1 MATQPWSI
9 LAPFVHPKKERA
21 DTIRTAGIGYIANKI
36 SQLITSKALLPMSK
50 RKNMGRGVE
59 GGGGGI
65 VQSLFPAFMFSIIQA
80 CILSFFPLYSLQIFL
95 LPFLFF
101 LCLISF
107 LRFVFPFLVRSYTG
121 LQKFIN
127 KKLFAVKFTT
137 LRRQKVNV
145 RKIFFIFLPYCC
157 LQYVLH
163 WSFQI
168 PPPNLR
174 HNYPVMLLRMV
185 KNQVVQFYR

>member
-1 MATQPWSI
+1 M
-9 LAPFVHPKKERA
+9 F
-21 DTIRTAGIGYIANKI
+21 
-36 SQLITSKALLPMSK
+36 PMSK
-50 RKNMGRGVE
+50 RKIVGRGVE
-59 GGGGGI
+59 GEGRGGI
-65 VQSLFPAFMFSIIQA
+65 VQSLFPAFMFSIIHA

-95 LPFLFF
+95 LPFFFF
-101 LCLISF
+101 LCLILF

-137 LRRQKVNV
+137 LMTWPEVKV

-157 LQYVLH
+157 VQYLLH
-163 WSFQI
+163 LTFQI

-174 HNYPVMLLRMV
+174 HNNPVMLRMF
-185 KNQVVQFYR
+185 KNRIVQFCRSKLMIKAQQIKSAGKIAIAVLKLRFFAKILNSDSR

>member
-59 GGGGGI
+59 RGRRI
-65 VQSLFPAFMFSIIQA
+65 VQSLFPAFTFSIIHA

-95 LPFLFF
+95 LPFFF
-101 LCLISF
+101 LSFFVSFLF
-107 LRFVFPFLVRSYTG
+107 LRFVCPFLVRSYKG

-137 LRRQKVNV
+137 L
-145 RKIFFIFLPYCC
+145 
-157 LQYVLH
+157 
-163 WSFQI
+163 
-168 PPPNLR
+168 
-174 HNYPVMLLRMV
+174 MT
-185 KNQVVQFYR
+185 

>member
-1 MATQPWSI
+1 
-9 LAPFVHPKKERA
+9 
-21 DTIRTAGIGYIANKI
+21 
-36 SQLITSKALLPMSK
+36 MSK

-59 GGGGGI
+59 RGRRI
-65 VQSLFPAFMFSIIQA
+65 VQSLFPAFTFSIIHA

-95 LPFLFF
+95 LPFFF
-101 LCLISF
+101 LSFFVSFLF
-107 LRFVFPFLVRSYTG
+107 LRFVCPFLVRSYKG

-185 KNQVVQFYR
+185 KNQVVQFYRWKLMIKAR